1 MSAYDKEIC
10 ERILTLSKLNGVE
23 PLPVVALLSL
33 HALADADFRML
44 KLWVD
49 IAEAI
54 KGAGAGSE
62 LAIA

>member
-10 ERILTLSKLNGVE
+10 ERIIRLSKLNDVE

-33 HALADADFRML
+33 HALADADFLML
-44 KLWVD
+44 RLWVD

-54 KGAGAGSE
+54 KGSATGSE
-62 LAIA
+62 CATA